1 VKVAAP
7 RRPGDGLPEGP
18 LRRVEDRLGVAVAAA
33 RGVAADAGAQTLA
46 AGGKRLRPVLA
57 LLSAPAERRD
67 DDDVAAAA
75 AAVELVHMA
84 SLVHDDVLDAAP
96 LRRGAR
102 TVWATRGSG
111 IATAAGDYLYAR
123 AFAEL
128 ASTGDPIA
136 VRILASACVD
146 LARGESMQVAQTRR
160 TDTSIEASVERCRL
174 KTGRLFAAACAL
186 GARLGGLD
194 DADVAAVE
202 RFGADLGLAFQLA
215 DDALDCDGDPTRT
228 GKVLGTDLLDGT
240 MTVPLILAARRDHEV
255 AGAIERGIRA
265 PDVLPILARV
275 ADTGAVTETRARA
288 VEFGEF
294 AERELAAC
302 SGGVDVSALRQVLDR
317 AVARDA

>member
-1 VKVAAP
+1 VRVAVP
-7 RRPGDGLPEGP
+7 RRPGDGLPDGL
-18 LRRVEDRLGVAVAAA
+18 LRRVEGRLGGTVGAAG
-33 RGVAADAGAQTLA
+33 GVAADAGAQTLA
-46 AGGKRLRPVLA
+46 AGGKRLRPVLT
-57 LLSAPAERRD
+57 LLSAPPERRTED
-67 DDDVAAAA
+67 AVAAAA
-75 AAVELVHMA
+75 AAVELIHMA

-102 TVWATRGSG
+102 TVWATRGSS

-128 ASTGDPIA
+128 ASTGDPVA
-136 VRILASACVD
+136 VRMLASACVD
-146 LARGESMQVAQTRR
+146 LARGESMQEAQTRR
-160 TDTSIEASVERCRL
+160 ADTSIEASLERCRM

-194 DADVAAVE
+194 DGDVGALD

-215 DDALDCDGDPTRT
+215 DDALDCDGDPART

-240 MTVPLILAARRDHEV
+240 MTVPLILAARRDPEV
-255 AGAIERGIRA
+255 ARAIERGVRP
-265 PDVLPILARV
+265 PDVLPTLARV
-275 ADTGAVTETRARA
+275 VETGAVTETRARA
-288 VEFGEF
+288 VEFAEF

-302 SGGVDVSALRQVLDR
+302 TGGVDVSALRQVLDR

>member
-1 VKVAAP
+1 
-7 RRPGDGLPEGP
+7 
-18 LRRVEDRLGVAVAAA
+18 
-33 RGVAADAGAQTLA
+33 
-46 AGGKRLRPVLA
+46 
-57 LLSAPAERRD
+57 
-67 DDDVAAAA
+67 VAAAA

-84 SLVHDDVLDAAP
+84 TLVHDDILDAAP

-128 ASTGDPIA
+128 ASTGDPVA

-160 TDTSIEASVERCRL
+160 TETSLEASIERCRL
-174 KTGRLFAAACAL
+174 KTGRLFAVACAL

-194 DADVAAVE
+194 DADVAALE
-202 RFGADLGLAFQLA
+202 RFGGELGLAFQLA
-215 DDALDCDGDPTRT
+215 DDALDCDGDPSRT

-240 MTVPLILAARRDHEV
+240 MTVPLILAARRDRNV
-255 AGAIERGIRA
+255 AEAIERGVRP

-275 ADTGAVTETRARA
+275 VNTGAVADTRARA
-288 VEFGEF
+288 VQFGAF

-302 SGGVDVSALRQVLDR
+302 SGGVDVSSLRQVLDR